1 MSARRRETTVTL
13 LARRASHYLYDRRTR
28 LHRGRE
34 PEVPFPGLHE
44 SLAVHLASVLP
55 ARVLARFSLPAYLA
69 WTARL
74 TRVLTGTGHAASR
87 TVLAVRTALGR
98 GDAAPPSEP
107 RPPGPRRPADA
118 KAEPWRG
125 DG

>member
-1 MSARRRETTVTL
+1 MSERRRETTVTL

-28 LHRGRE
+28 VHRRRE

-55 ARVLARFSLPAYLA
+55 ARLLARVSLPAYLA
-69 WTARL
+69 WTGRL
-74 TRVLTGTGHAASR
+74 ARVLTGTGHAASR
-87 TVLAVRTALGR
+87 AVLAVRAARGQ
-98 GDAAPPSEP
+98 GDAAAPPEP
-107 RPPGPRRPADA
+107 RPAARPADA
-118 KAEPWRG
+118 EAEPWRG

>member
-1 MSARRRETTVTL
+1 MSERRRETTVTL

-44 SLAVHLASVLP
+44 SLAVHLASVMP
-55 ARVLARFSLPAYLA
+55 ARVLARFSLPVYLA

-74 TRVLTGTGHAASR
+74 TRVLTGTGHAVSR
-87 TVLAVRTALGR
+87 AVLGIRAALGR
-98 GDAAPPSEP
+98 SDAAAPPEP
-107 RPPGPRRPADA
+107 RPAARPADA